1 MPVRLTQPPGW
12 WGRLVFFNFFTVM
25 REPIS
30 ANYPEIARAE
40 FNACDG
46 KGYNSL
52 VNQLG
57 IHLI

>member
-1 MPVRLTQPPGW
+1 MPVRLTRPPGW
-12 WGRLVFFNFFTVM
+12 WGRLVFFNFSTVM
-25 REPIS
+25 REVIS